1 MPDDLKPMIKIGNV
15 TPPQY
20 LNDAGDWELV
30 KGAGGAYRM
39 QESVEVSDE
48 PFSGSGNLTK
58 EFTEAMSGL
67 VISNDSVPGVA
78 GAADLTFTIHE
89 KTRTVKTGEVVTGRY
104 KPFTTVT
111 INSTVPWR
119 AEGLQTIGG
128 STVVPPA
135 DITAPDNVTN
145 LTTSNL
151 TATSLTLTWIAS
163 ASSDCTGY
171 DVYRGSTLL
180 TSVTGTTYN
189 VSGLTQATQYTFIVK
204 AKDAANN
211 IASGTQTTVTTSS
224 SADTTPPTNVTN
236 LTTANITQTGLTLN
250 WTASASSDVASYDV
264 FNGTTFLANV
274 TSITYN
280 VNGLSPSTAYTFWV
294 KAKDASGN
302 AASGTS
308 VDATTSAPAA
318 DTTAP
323 SNVTNLTTSGLT
335 QTGVTL
341 NWTAAT
347 DNVAVTG
354 YEVYNG
360 ASLLTTVT
368 GTTHNVTGLTASTEY
383 TFWVKAKDAANNVA
397 SGTSVTFTTTAA
409 ADTTPPNPVTG
420 LTAGTPTATTVP
432 LSWTLSTS
440 GDVSTQEVAKS
451 TDGNNFTVVSSVVN
465 AASNTYEVTGLTAS
479 TTYTFRVVAIDSANN
494 RSTAV
499 TTTATTA
506 ATETGTIVVS
516 DTFNRADGALGTPE
530 VGGAW
535 TASGASIISNQVGF
549 TTASTNYPNIS
560 ITQSDNVDIEIDLI
574 LPTGASGNISGVAAR
589 VNNTNNQGLIFGAI
603 TGTNKATF
611 INTLSGSVAVPA
623 GPSFTWVSGQTYH
636 LKLEVRGNVYKGY
649 VDGVLIQTYTD
660 TNNIG
665 LTNTKHGFSFYNVTA
680 PRGDNFKI
688 TSY

>member
-1 MPDDLKPMIKIGNV
+1 MPDELKPMIKIGNV

-39 QESVEVSDE
+39 QESVEVSGE

-58 EFTEAMSGL
+58 EFTEPMSGL
-67 VISNDSVPGVA
+67 VVSNDSVPGA
-78 GAADLTFTIHE
+78 SGAADLTFTIDG
-89 KTRTVKTGEVVTGRY
+89 KTRTVKAGEVYEGRF
-104 KPFTTVT
+104 KPFESVT

-119 AEGLQTIGG
+119 AETLQTIGG
-128 STVVPPA
+128 STVVVPPA

-180 TSVTGTTYN
+180 ASVTGTTYN
-189 VSGLTQATQYTFIVK
+189 VSGLTQATQYTFTVK

-211 IASGTQTTVTTSS
+211 IASGTSTTVTTSS
-224 SADTTPPTNVTN
+224 SADTTAPTNVTN

-250 WTASASSDVASYDV
+250 WTASASSDVASYDIY
-264 FNGTTFLANV
+264 NGTTFLANV

-280 VNGLSPSTAYTFWV
+280 VNGLAASTAYTFWV

-308 VDATTSAPAA
+308 VDATTIAPAA

-335 QTGVTL
+335 QNGVTL

-354 YEVYNG
+354 YEIYNG
-360 ASLLTTVT
+360 ASLVTTVT
-368 GTTHNVTGLTASTEY
+368 GTTYNVTGLTASTQY
-383 TFWVKAKDAANNVA
+383 TFTVKAKDAAGNVA
-397 SGTSVTFTTTAA
+397 SGTSTTFTTSAA
-409 ADTTPPNPVTG
+409 ADTTPPNPITG
-420 LTAGTPTATTVP
+420 LTAGTVTSSSVP
-432 LSWTLSTS
+432 LTWTISSS
-440 GDVSTQEVAKS
+440 GDVANQEVAYS
-451 TDGNNFTVVSSVVN
+451 SNGGTSYTVASGVINPSSN
-465 AASNTYEVTGLTAS
+465 SYTVTGLAANQA
-479 TTYTFRVVAIDSANN
+479 YTFRVVAIDGAGN

-506 ATETGTIVVS
+506 AAGLTTYVSASFDGSDSTTSLPVAETGQS
-516 DTFNRADGALGTPE
+516 
-530 VGGAW
+530 W
-535 TASGASIISNQVGF
+535 T
-549 TTASTNYPNIS
+549 
-560 ITQSDNVDIEIDLI
+560 
-574 LPTGASGNISGVAAR
+574 
-589 VNNTNNQGLIFGAI
+589 AI
-603 TGTNKATF
+603 TGTWGVSSNQAYPATSVADSVAVIDSTKSDGEVQVTF
-611 INTLSGSVAVPA
+611 AQNPYAATNVRLYFRVVDANNLVMVQSGTGGVYQLFKRVAGTYTQLGSNTTGFTPANGDVVKVVLSGSSIAVYINGTQRLTA
-623 GPSFTWVSGQTYH
+623 
-636 LKLEVRGNVYKGY
+636 
-649 VDGVLIQTYTD
+649 TD
-660 TNNIG
+660 AFNSTA
-665 LTNTKHGFSFYNVTA
+665 TKHGIGTNSSTA
-680 PRGDNFKI
+680 PRFNDFTVKA
-688 TSY
+688 